1 MVKRVHRKIERTPE
15 HECEIEAIRERFRRE
30 RPSLK
35 KLRESGDV
43 DDVVT
48 QGEYV
53 SLLAMLAALRK
64 HREAKGL
71 SLSDVAQRCGMDRSA
86 ISRLENGVYLNPT
99 LDTLYRYA
107 AAIGAEIAF
116 SVRASMSDHEADS

>member
-1 MVKRVHRKIERTPE
+1 MAKRMQRKIERTPE
-15 HECEIEAIRERFRRE
+15 REREIEAIRERFRRE
-30 RPSLK
+30 RPSLQ

-43 DDVVT
+43 SEVVT

-53 SLLAMLAALRK
+53 GLLAMLAALRR

-71 SLSDVAQRCGMDRSA
+71 SLADVAERCGMDRSA
-86 ISRLENGVYLNPT
+86 VSRLENGVYLNPT

-116 SVRASMSDHEADS
+116 TVRVS

>member
-1 MVKRVHRKIERTPE
+1 MAKRVHRKIERSPE
-15 HECEIEAIRERFRRE
+15 RQQEIQAIRERFRRE
-30 RPSLK
+30 RPSLQ

-43 DDVVT
+43 GEVVA

-53 SLLAMLAALRK
+53 GLLAMLAALK
-64 HREAKGL
+64 TQREAKGL
-71 SLSDVAQRCGMDRSA
+71 SLADVAERCGIDRSA
-86 ISRLENGVYLNPT
+86 VSRLENGVYLNPT

-116 SVRASMSDHEADS
+116 TVRAS

>member
-1 MVKRVHRKIERTPE
+1 MANRVQRKIERTPE
-15 HECEIEAIRERFRRE
+15 HQQEIEAIREQFRHG
-30 RPSLK
+30 RPSLQ

-43 DDVVT
+43 SEVVT

-53 SLLAMLAALRK
+53 GLLAMLAALRR

-71 SLSDVAQRCGMDRSA
+71 SLADVAARCGMDRSA

-107 AAIGAEIAF
+107 ASIGAEIAF
-116 SVRASMSDHEADS
+116 TVRAS

>member
-1 MVKRVHRKIERTPE
+1 MAKRSHRKIERTPE
-15 HECEIEAIRERFRRE
+15 HRQEIEAIRERFRRE
-30 RPSLK
+30 RPSLQ

-43 DDVVT
+43 SEVVT

-53 SLLAMLAALRK
+53 NLLAMLAALKK

-71 SLSDVAQRCGMDRSA
+71 TLADVAERSGMDRSA
-86 ISRLENGVYLNPT
+86 VSRLENGVYLNPT

-107 AAIGAEIAF
+107 TAIGAEIAF
-116 SVRASMSDHEADS
+116 TVRAS

>member
-1 MVKRVHRKIERTPE
+1 MAKRTHRKIERMPE
-15 HECEIEAIRERFRRE
+15 HQQQIDAIRERSRQQ
-30 RPSLK
+30 RPSLR
-35 KLRESGDV
+35 KLRDSGDV
-43 DDVVT
+43 SEVVT

-53 SLLAMLAALRK
+53 GLLAMLAALKK

-71 SLSDVAQRCGMDRSA
+71 SLADVAERCGMDRSA
-86 ISRLENGVYLNPT
+86 VSRLENGVYLNPT

-116 SVRASMSDHEADS
+116 TVRAS

>member
-1 MVKRVHRKIERTPE
+1 MAKRIHRKIERT
-15 HECEIEAIRERFRRE
+15 AQQQQNLREVREEFQRR

-35 KLRESGDV
+35 KLQESGDV
-43 DDVVT
+43 SEVVT

-53 SLLAMLAALRK
+53 NLLAMLAALKK

-71 SLSDVAQRCGMDRSA
+71 SLAGVAERCGMDRSA
-86 ISRLENGVYLNPT
+86 VSRLENGVYLNPT

-116 SVRASMSDHEADS
+116 TVRAS

>member
-1 MVKRVHRKIERTPE
+1 MAKPAHRKIERTPE
-15 HECEIEAIRERFRRE
+15 HQREIEAIRERFRRE

-35 KLRESGDV
+35 KLQESGEV
-43 DDVVT
+43 DEVVT

-71 SLSDVAQRCGMDRSA
+71 SLADVARRCGMDRSA

-99 LDTLYRYA
+99 LDTIYRYA

-116 SVRASMSDHEADS
+116 GVRASTGDHEVDG

>member
-1 MVKRVHRKIERTPE
+1 MASHTHRKIERTPE
-15 HECEIEAIRERFRRE
+15 HQREIEAIRERFRRE
-30 RPSLK
+30 RPSLR

-43 DDVVT
+43 SEVVS

-53 SLLAMLAALRK
+53 SLLAMLAALKK

-71 SLSDVAQRCGMDRSA
+71 SLADVAERSGMDRSA
-86 ISRLENGVYLNPT
+86 VSRLENGVYLNPT

-107 AAIGAEIAF
+107 TAIGAEITF
-116 SVRASMSDHEADS
+116 TVRAS

>member
-1 MVKRVHRKIERTPE
+1 MTKRTHRKIERSRE
-15 HECEIEAIRERFRRE
+15 HQQEIDAIRARFRRD
-30 RPSLK
+30 RPSLR
-35 KLRESGDV
+35 KLQESGDV
-43 DDVVT
+43 SEVVT

-53 SLLAMLAALRK
+53 GLLAMLLALKK

-71 SLSDVAQRCGMDRSA
+71 SLADVAERCGMDRSA
-86 ISRLENGVYLNPT
+86 VSRLENGVYLNPT

-116 SVRASMSDHEADS
+116 TVRAS

>member
-1 MVKRVHRKIERTPE
+1 MAKPSQRKIERTPE
-15 HECEIEAIRERFRRE
+15 HEREIEAIRERFRRE

-43 DDVVT
+43 DEVVA

-53 SLLAMLAALRK
+53 GLLAMLAALK
-64 HREAKGL
+64 KNRESQGL
-71 SLSDVAQRCGMDRSA
+71 SLADVARRCGSDPSA

-107 AAIGAEIAF
+107 AAIGVEIGFTA
-116 SVRASMSDHEADS
+116 RAR

>member
-1 MVKRVHRKIERTPE
+1 MAKRMQRKIERTPE
-15 HECEIEAIRERFRRE
+15 HQREIQAIRERFRRD
-30 RPSLK
+30 RPSLR

-43 DDVVT
+43 SEVVA

-53 SLLAMLAALRK
+53 NLLAMLAALKRQ
-64 HREAKGL
+64 REAKGL
-71 SLSDVAQRCGMDRSA
+71 SLADVAERCGMDRSA
-86 ISRLENGVYLNPT
+86 VSRLENGVYLNPT

-116 SVRASMSDHEADS
+116 TVRAF